1 MANLEIRN
9 TDTIGIIYIVD
20 FPTSAFHKVTRI
32 LRNNKVKFEFCILND
47 GFRVEF
53 LGKDITLTSV
63 MALMGVE

>member
-1 MANLEIRN
+1 MGYLEIKNHPR
-9 TDTIGIIYIVD
+9 IGIIYIVD

-32 LRNNKVKFEFCILND
+32 LRNNKVKFEFSQLDD

-53 LGKDITLTSV
+53 LGKNITLASV